1 MSNHQNTI
9 YHGGAI
15 LYTDGVSRVDYEHCK
30 SENSQIVHFVKATNT
45 YEKDVHYSSA
55 PVNCINLSIFADAMR
70 DLLASGR
77 EKFHK
82 IMTVRSANWGKIL
95 LLTTRKIIFGAFTNP
110 ANPKYAWVD
119 TDQTGVMVLEYFRC
133 SSELIL
139 WKDWLL
145 PLEGGYVKLPSPKIQ
160 FVMDVWIFSKFSKV
174 WGYLK

>member
-45 YEKDVHYSSA
+45 YEKDVHYYSSV

-82 IMTVRSANWGKIL
+82 IMTVHPANWGKTL
-95 LLTTRKIIFGAFTNP
+95 LLTTRKIIFGTFTNP
-110 ANPKYAWVD
+110 ANAKYAWVD
-119 TDQTGVMVLEYFRC
+119 TGQTGVMVLEYFRC

-139 WKDWLL
+139 WKDLKEAMENYHLL
-145 PLEGGYVKLPSPKIQ
+145 KSSLSWTFG
-160 FVMDVWIFSKFSKV
+160 FSLSLVRFEAI
-174 WGYLK
+174 